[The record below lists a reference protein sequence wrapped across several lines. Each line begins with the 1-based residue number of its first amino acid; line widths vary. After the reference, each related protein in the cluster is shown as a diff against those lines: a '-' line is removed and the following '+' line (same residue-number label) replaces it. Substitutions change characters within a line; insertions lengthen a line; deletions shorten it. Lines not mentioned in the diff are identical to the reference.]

1 MGATWQAAPVR
12 TLTDAEW
19 RAYDHVPPAVAARAR
34 VIRVPILF
42 AGADGMTLDRFV
54 LLRRDDPGDRTG
66 ERELLAHEL
75 VHAVQWAELGVA
87 RFLWRYATAYLR
99 NRRRLG
105 GHRDAYLAIP
115 FEEEARAAAA
125 GWAAARAEGSFQ
137 PLLVHETTSK
147 RARFKDQNPR

>member
-19 RAYDHVPPAVAARAR
+19 RAYRHIPPAVATR
-34 VIRVPILF
+34 VRIVRVPVLF

-87 RFLWRYATAYLR
+87 RFLWRYVAAYVR

-105 GHRDAYLAIP
+105 RHRDAYLAIP
-115 FEEEARAAAA
+115 FEEEARE
-125 GWAAARAEGSFQ
+125 AAARWAASLG
-137 PLLVHETTSK
+137 
-147 RARFKDQNPR
+147 